1 MKTIKEQIEERI
13 KEIERKA
20 EAIKLAIKEIK
31 EKQELL
37 YDNLTDIY
45 NLAKEIEEIADGI
58 LNYLVKF

>member
-1 MKTIKEQIEERI
+1 MKTLKEQIEERI

-20 EAIKLAIKEIK
+20 EAIRLAVKEIK

-45 NLAKEIEEIADGI
+45 NLAKEVEGLADEI
-58 LNYLVKF
+58 LNFLVKF

>member
-1 MKTIKEQIEERI
+1 MNDLKNQIEERL

-20 EAIKLAIKEIK
+20 EMIKLAVKEIK

-45 NLAKEIEEIADGI
+45 NLAKEIEEIADSI
-58 LNYLVKF
+58 LNYLMKF